1 MNRGLY
7 ILLIGLVIQG
17 ISAGIQSKRKFNSK
31 ILMKKIY
38 FFVKE
43 ANVEISLVIVPTV
56 NDSFDVL
63 II

>member
-31 ILMKKIY
+31 ILMKKKKRWKSI
-38 FFVKE
+38 F
-43 ANVEISLVIVPTV
+43 L
-56 NDSFDVL
+56 
-63 II
+63 